1 MGAGLARLVVLAVVL
16 GWPPPVGAGD
26 YKGTPTCDYC
36 RMFMTEKAFGG
47 RLITTDGKTLIFD
60 ATECMA
66 AFTLYKFPADQIRS
80 LRSVDWAAP
89 EKLLDAKRAWYLR
102 SAKRPSVMGVNLSAY
117 ASRAEAERARAALGD
132 GQVLDWEQVLGLVR
146 RRWLEGKPE

>member
-1 MGAGLARLVVLAVVL
+1 MGARLARLVVILLLAWSVMAV
-16 GWPPPVGAGD
+16 AGD

-47 RLITTDGKTLIFD
+47 RLTTTDGKTLIFD

-80 LRSVDWAAP
+80 LRSVNWAAP
-89 EKLLDAKRAWYLR
+89 DKLLDAKRAWYLR

-117 ASRAEAERARAALGD
+117 ASRAEAERARTNLGD

>member
-1 MGAGLARLVVLAVVL
+1 MGAWLARLVASLLVL
-16 GWPPPVGAGD
+16 GWPLAAAAGD

-36 RMFMTEKAFGG
+36 RMFMTERAFGG

-66 AFTLYKFPADQIRS
+66 AFTLYKIPPKEVRR
-80 LRSVDWAAP
+80 LRSVHYAAP
-89 EKLLDAKRAWYLR
+89 HALLDAKRAWYLR

-117 ASRAEAERARAALGD
+117 ASRAEAERARSEVGGEL
-132 GQVLDWEQVLGLVR
+132 LDWDQVVGLVR

>member
-1 MGAGLARLVVLAVVL
+1 MGARLARLVVVVL
-16 GWPPPVGAGD
+16 LLAWSVTAIAGD

-47 RLITTDGKTLIFD
+47 RLTTTDGKTLIFD

-66 AFTLYKFPADQIRS
+66 AFTLYKIPAKEIRS
-80 LRSVDWAAP
+80 LRSVNWASP

-102 SAKRPSVMGVNLSAY
+102 SPKRPSVMGVNLSAY
-117 ASRAEAERARAALGD
+117 ASRAKAERARSEVG
-132 GQVLDWEQVLGLVR
+132 GEVLDWDRVVGLVR